1 MSDMRL
7 GIIFI
12 FVVIEM
18 LMIRVE
24 ENKGSLG
31 YRSKGRWEGEEKLV
45 YEENSNEI
53 VNIEDIDEKN
63 SNDDEGKYND
73 MKKSKMGE
81 NEER

>member
-24 ENKGSLG
+24 ENKGSQG
-31 YRSKGRWEGEEKLV
+31 YRSKGR
-45 YEENSNEI
+45 
-53 VNIEDIDEKN
+53 
-63 SNDDEGKYND
+63 
-73 MKKSKMGE
+73 
-81 NEER
+81 